1 MKRISSTIVFLI
13 VFATLLIS
21 SCNKRLD
28 DFLFN
33 NDNTITEYKLDFF
46 DGPVSVDLQGMFFV
60 PDNRIHVFDYEI
72 EHEGEKITVAAIY
85 TGDIN
90 RIAED
95 TVILYCHG
103 NRDHMDFY
111 WPRQKIYSH
120 LGHLNRFGVLM
131 IDYPGFGLSTGKPTE
146 ENMYASVDGAM
157 KWLKSNGLTDDRL
170 VMYGFSLGSAP
181 TCKLSAGNYTMSPSK
196 IILEAPFASAEVMI
210 HDASKLSIP
219 ASFLVNVKIDN
230 AEQIKEVSVP
240 LLWLHGKLDDFLA
253 IDSHG
258 ELVYKNH
265 NGVYK
270 VPVRVSG
277 GGHETVPV
285 FMGLNEYASTI
296 LKFITG
302 ELK

>member
-1 MKRISSTIVFLI
+1 MLRLLFLGLSCLLI
-13 VFATLLIS
+13 V

-33 NDNTITEYKLDFF
+33 NDNSITAYGLDDF
-46 DGPVSVDLQGMFFV
+46 DGPVSIELGDEYEV
-60 PDNRIHVFDYEI
+60 PEDNITLFDFEI
-72 EHEGEKITVAAIY
+72 EYEGESYTIEAIY

-90 RIAED
+90 TIAED
-95 TVILYCHG
+95 TVIMYCHG

-120 LGHLNRFGVLM
+120 LGSLGRYGVLM

-146 ENMYASVDGAM
+146 GNMYAAVDGAL

-170 VMYGFSLGSAP
+170 IMYGFSLGSAP
-181 TCKLSAGNYTMSPSK
+181 TCKIAGGNYAMSPSR

-210 HDASKLSIP
+210 HDASSLSIP
-219 ASFLVNVKIDN
+219 GSFLVNVKIDN
-230 AEQIKEVSVP
+230 AEQIKNVDVP
-240 LLWLHGKLDDFLA
+240 LLWLHGTLDDFLA

-265 NGVYK
+265 QGAYK

-285 FMGLNEYASTI
+285 FMGLDNYSDTI
-296 LKFITG
+296 LDFITG
-302 ELK
+302 KSNL